1 MGTDI
6 SIIIVNY
13 NVKYFL
19 EQCLHSVEK
28 ASRNIPAEVFVVDND
43 SVDGSCAMVKEKFP
57 DVQLI
62 ENDQNLGFSKANNQA
77 IRLATGRYILMLNPD
92 TVMEEDT
99 LEKCLHYMD
108 NHPDIGGL
116 GVKMIDGKGNFLPE
130 SKRSLPTPG
139 IAFCKIFGLS
149 RLFPRSKIFA
159 KYHLGYLDED
169 KIHDVEILPGA
180 FMIIRKTAFD
190 RVGLLDE
197 DFFMYGEDIDI
208 SYRLT
213 RNGFRNVYYPETR
226 IIHYKGE
233 STKKGSMNYVLTFYH
248 AMIIFAR
255 KHFSRKMAK
264 SYIFLIN
271 MAIYFRAILALSR
284 RFIKGVAIP
293 ALEAAIF
300 YLGFYFIK
308 PIWESYKFPDSG
320 GYPRE
325 YMLYVVP
332 IYILIWIIS
341 LYFSGGYDRP
351 FKLRSVF
358 RGIFTG
364 TLIIL
369 VIYALLPESLRYS
382 RALLLMGASWALVT
396 GILLRI
402 LFHLSGIPGFEL
414 ITKKKKRI
422 VIVGSIKEAERVESV
437 LKGTEERT
445 EIAGYVSPLPDSSM
459 KYLGHSQQLE
469 EIIKINRI
477 NEIIFCSSDISSHD
491 IITNMMKL
499 SDVRVS
505 YKIAPAESL
514 SIIGSSSIHTSGDL
528 YMIDFSSINKISNR
542 RNKRLF
548 DIISSFLLLLLYPLL
563 LPVVRDRM
571 NGLINILRVLT
582 GSCSWVGYYPVSN
595 RQDRNLPGVKKSI
608 FTPADGLENIEIPED
623 AIERLNI
630 MYAKNYRILTDA
642 GILIAGLRHLG
653 QKINNQHVKKRKE
666 RI

>member
-1 MGTDI
+1 MNMDI

-19 EQCLHSVEK
+19 EQCLRSVEK
-28 ASRNIPAEVFVVDND
+28 ASGNIKTEVFVVDNN
-43 SVDGSCAMVKEKFP
+43 SVDGSCAMVREKFTG
-57 DVQLI
+57 VRLI
-62 ENDQNLGFSKANNQA
+62 ENDQNLGFSKATNQA

-92 TVMEEDT
+92 TVIEEDT
-99 LEKCLHYMD
+99 LEKCLGYMD

-130 SKRSLPTPG
+130 SKRSLPTPRV
-139 IAFCKIFGLS
+139 AFYKIFGLS
-149 RLFPRSKIFA
+149 RLFPRSRIFA
-159 KYHLGYLDED
+159 KYHLGYLDKD
-169 KIHDVEILPGA
+169 KIHDIDILPGA
-180 FMIIRKTAFD
+180 FMMLRKSALD
-190 RVGLLDE
+190 KVGLLDE

-213 RNGFRNVYYPETR
+213 KNGYRNVYFPETR

-271 MAIYFRAILALSR
+271 IAIYFRAVLALVR
-284 RFIKGVAIP
+284 RIIKNIALP
-293 ALEAAIF
+293 MLEAVLF
-300 YLGFYFIK
+300 YFGFYIIK
-308 PIWESYKFPDSG
+308 PIWESYKFPEGG
-320 GYPRE
+320 GYPGE
-325 YMLYVVP
+325 YMLFVVP
-332 IYILIWIIS
+332 IYILIWIVS

-351 FKLRSVF
+351 LKLRSVF
-358 RGIFTG
+358 RGLFTG

-382 RALLLMGASWALVT
+382 RALLLMGATWALVT
-396 GILLRI
+396 GIILRI
-402 LFHLSGIPGFEL
+402 LLHLSGIPGFEL
-414 ITKKKKRI
+414 TTRRKKRI
-422 VIVGSIKEAERVESV
+422 VIVGSVKEAERVESV
-437 LKGTEERT
+437 LQGTEVRS
-445 EIAGYVSPLPDSSM
+445 EIAGYVSPRPDPSS
-459 KYLGHSQQLE
+459 KYLGHTHQLE

-491 IITNMMKL
+491 IISNMMNL
-499 SDVRVS
+499 SEVRVD
-505 YKIAPAESL
+505 YKIAPPESL

-528 YMIDFSSINKISNR
+528 YMIDFSSINKLSNR

-548 DIISSFLLLLLYPLL
+548 DLVSSILLLILYPVL
-563 LPVVRDRM
+563 LPVVRDRV
-571 NGLINILRVLT
+571 NGFLNILRVLS
-582 GSCSWVGYYPVSN
+582 GSCSWVGYYPITN
-595 RQDRNLPGVKKSI
+595 RQDRNFPGIKKSI

-623 AIERLNI
+623 AIERLNV

-642 GILIAGLRHLG
+642 GILIAGLRNIG
-653 QKINNQHVKKRKE
+653 QKINK
-666 RI
+666 